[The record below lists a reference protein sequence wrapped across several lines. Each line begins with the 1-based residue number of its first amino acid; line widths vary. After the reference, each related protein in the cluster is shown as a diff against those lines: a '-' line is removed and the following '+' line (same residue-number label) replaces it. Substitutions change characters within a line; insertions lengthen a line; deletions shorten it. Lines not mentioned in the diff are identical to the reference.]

1 MIVIGKDTNIE
12 TQNNKKDSQQDTRI
26 DSLQTAVDSLN
37 AQVSAISASIVAINA
52 SIDDKYSAQTQ
63 TLMAALTSQIN
74 ALSEA
79 LSSVVSTA
87 QVSAN
92 IGNFERLSA
101 TISAN
106 IEQLTALA
114 GNIKAL
120 TSEQINAQSVEVS
133 DSVVT
138 DELQVERATI
148 TEAILTRV
156 AIETFTITNLV
167 AELLKADQIESEII
181 KADEVQSGV
190 VKAVNLTGKGW
201 QTPIGTPDNTEL
213 LKITIPLYEGAVQ
226 VITEGNEFNVSI
238 LNNAFIAWTEKSAY
252 LYRIQLT
259 ETAIE
264 LYLQNIGDTVNY
276 QLLFIGSTETTIST
290 SEIVDKTGI
299 KQNILTFSGYLSIS
313 QNSGGTGAQLV
324 IVDEI
329 PEEGEEGVI
338 YFSPVLGAWTFN
350 PNSGET
356 GAMNALSGTEL
367 LNAVNA
373 NTTHIGNL
381 STLLTV
387 AKSNLVSA
395 INELYNAIDVIADDV
410 EDLQTDVGTLQ
421 NNVGT
426 LQTDVGTLQTDVGT
440 LQDNVEDIEADIATI
455 NGNDTGLSMREVARD
470 VAAGVYT
477 PQGSYLFANLPSL
490 SSTDVKVGYVYDII
504 DDFTTTSDFREG
516 AGIEVP
522 AGTNI
527 VVADVSGSK
536 KWDLLGFNIDL
547 SPYQKKTMSAPVP
560 VGGTPQSTV
569 EGAIGALA
577 SLPGPNAYLS
587 TATKTLTGSTLEAGS
602 SVRVMFTADIT
613 GTDTTTGLSLVYNG
627 SPIAVKVN
635 KNGSL
640 SNFVA
645 VETSTGV
652 FKYLQAYTVL
662 DLLYDGTQF
671 IINGNPIVLSSTD
684 YTIYA
689 NGYDDIEEYSTT
701 EVKTNKVWI
710 DGKPIYRKCFTGRGS
725 ADTVS
730 LGISNIDTIV
740 KIESISEITSA
751 TSFSAGFMPF
761 AGSVDSNSST
771 NCNPFILSITLDK
784 QKYNIKYVGSG
795 TSISLGEWHFSL
807 EYTKTTD

>member
-313 QNSGGTGAQLV
+313 QNNGGTGAQLV
-324 IVDEI
+324 IVDVI

-426 LQTDVGTLQTDVGT
+426 LQTDVGTLQ
-440 LQDNVEDIEADIATI
+440 DNVEDIEADIATI

-470 VAAGVYT
+470 VATGVYT

-490 SSTDVKVGYVYDII
+490 SSTDVKVGYVYDIL

-684 YTIYA
+684 YIIYA

-710 DGKPIYRKCFTGRGS
+710 DGKPIYRRVLVTTIAFTLTERWSDFCYYCGS
-725 ADTVS
+725 PVLD
-730 LGISNIDTIV
+730 IDTLVNANLTLERGIY
-740 KIESISEITSA
+740 IEKRNKDTIYIARPTSDR
-751 TSFSAGFMPF
+751 PF
-761 AGSVDSNSST
+761 
-771 NCNPFILSITLDK
+771 P
-784 QKYNIKYVGSG
+784 VGS
-795 TSISLGEWHFSL
+795 TMII